1 MNRKIISLT
10 ENYLEYSPDMG
21 LVSETV
27 KQVGLLLLLQLSI
40 VWLKS
45 ISNYVNN
52 LKLSIRNK
60 KTKVDGML

>member
-1 MNRKIISLT
+1 
-10 ENYLEYSPDMG
+10 MG

-45 ISNYVNN
+45 ISNYENN

>member
-1 MNRKIISLT
+1 
-10 ENYLEYSPDMG
+10 MG

-60 KTKVDGML
+60 KTVDGML

>member
-1 MNRKIISLT
+1 
-10 ENYLEYSPDMG
+10 MG

-40 VWLKS
+40 VWLNS